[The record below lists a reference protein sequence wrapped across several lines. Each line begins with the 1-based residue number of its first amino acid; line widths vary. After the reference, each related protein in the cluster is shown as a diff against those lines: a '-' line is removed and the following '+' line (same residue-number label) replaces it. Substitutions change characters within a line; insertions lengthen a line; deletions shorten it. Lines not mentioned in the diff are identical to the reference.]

1 MPRADDL
8 SRELSLS
15 RALCRRAAEVI
26 MAVYRTDF
34 DVDWKS
40 PRDPVTAA
48 DRDANALIVD
58 ALSQA
63 FPDDAICAEEASEE
77 SAAEASARGGRCW
90 FVDPLD
96 GTREF
101 VDRNGE
107 FCVMIGLAIDGVARL
122 GAVYAPVWGRA
133 WSGVPGLGAWE
144 HTDDGHTRTLCV
156 EPAAELSMV
165 VSRSHPHPEVMR
177 LADTLG
183 AARVVPCGGVG
194 LKVAKVVSGEV
205 ALYAQLATGPKL
217 WDGCAPEA
225 IARGAGA
232 VMTDAQGR
240 AIRYDTPVLGLDAGI
255 VVAHPALAA
264 RALAALRG

>member
-1 MPRADDL
+1 MDL
-8 SRELSLS
+8 SRELSVSLT
-15 RALCRRAAEVI
+15 LCQRAAEVI

-34 DVDWKS
+34 GVDWKS

-58 ALSQA
+58 ALAEA
-63 FPDDAICAEEASEE
+63 FPGDAICAEEASEE

-107 FCVMIGLAIDGVARL
+107 FCVMIGLAIDGVACL
-122 GAVYAPVWGRA
+122 GAVHAPVWGRT
-133 WSGVPGLGAWE
+133 WYGMPGLGAWE
-144 HTDDGHTRTLCV
+144 RTDDGHTRPLRVAPVT
-156 EPAAELSMV
+156 ELSMV

-177 LADTLG
+177 LAETLG
-183 AARVVPCGGVG
+183 ATRVVPCGGVG

-232 VMTDAQGR
+232 AMTDAQGQ
-240 AIRYDTPVLGLDAGI
+240 AIRYDTPALGLDAGI
-255 VVAHPALAA
+255 VVAHPDLAA